1 MISLR
6 QKKWGG
12 RKRVSFVAGA
22 AIRSPAPGEA
32 ERWMLVP
39 DAEHCGKTDIVEPVS
54 RGMELM

>member
-1 MISLR
+1 M
-6 QKKWGG
+6 
-12 RKRVSFVAGA
+12 SFVAGA
-22 AIRSPAPGEA
+22 AIRSPAPGET